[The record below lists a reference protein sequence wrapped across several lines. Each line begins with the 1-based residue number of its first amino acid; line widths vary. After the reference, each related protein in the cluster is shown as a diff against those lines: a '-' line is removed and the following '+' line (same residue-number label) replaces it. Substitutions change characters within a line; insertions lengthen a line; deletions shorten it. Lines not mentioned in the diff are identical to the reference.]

1 MKFFLLPIFLFIITC
16 GYPDIDSIPSFKNLK
31 ITKQESIDLCNFN
44 NTDNEQI
51 NECLNN
57 LNIQDR

>member
-16 GYPDIDSIPSFKNLK
+16 GYPDIDSVPSFKNLK
-31 ITKQESIDLCNFN
+31 ITKEELIDLCKLT
-44 NTDNEQI
+44 NTVNEQV

-57 LNIQDR
+57 LSIQNK